1 MKSLKFLV
9 MALFVALMCVGFDVY
24 ADAGSVD
31 GAVVSMAAAGVVT
44 GIASADLSK
53 LKMPEAQFQELKA
66 KFGKLYVID
75 VKLDDDES
83 YQFVVK
89 RPTRTLIEA
98 VSDTKDI
105 TKMNDM
111 VIKNMVVGGDV
122 DALDDGLVYAELMK
136 RLGVIMKSASGFL
149 SKA

>member
-9 MALFVALMCVGFDVY
+9 MALFGVLMCVGFDVY

-31 GAVVSMAAAGVVT
+31 GAVMSFAAAGAVT
-44 GIASADLSK
+44 GIVQADLAN

-66 KFGKLYVID
+66 RFGKLYIID
-75 VKLDDDES
+75 VVLDKDEC
-83 YQFVVK
+83 YQFIVK
-89 RPTRTLIEA
+89 RPTRILIEA
-98 VSDTKDI
+98 VSDAKDT

-111 VIKNMVVGGDV
+111 IIKNMVVGGDM

-136 RLGVIMKSASGFL
+136 KLGGIMKSASGFL